1 MDDSSRRHKEQVG
14 SGNRGYLE
22 IIHAILLACTEG
34 ALKTHVMFKC
44 NLNSKQVQ
52 QYLAYLV
59 DNGLLLKERKVQSS
73 KTSYRTSERGRRY
86 VRAYNEVVEMLVGR
100 KETSRTSSIL

>member
-1 MDDSSRRHKEQVG
+1 MVKKLVG
-14 SGNRGYLE
+14 RGNRGYLE
-22 IIHAILLACTEG
+22 IIHAILSVCTEG

-44 NLNSKQVQ
+44 NLNSSQVQ

-59 DNGLLLKERKVQSS
+59 DRGLLEKERKAYSS

-86 VRAYNEVVEMLVGR
+86 MRAYNEVVEMLRDR
-100 KETSRTSSIL
+100 KDTSFASSVI

>member
-1 MDDSSRRHKEQVG
+1 VVKKLVG
-14 SGNRGYLE
+14 RGNRGYLE
-22 IIHAILLACTEG
+22 IIHAILSVCTEG

-44 NLNSKQVQ
+44 NLNSSQVQ

-59 DNGLLLKERKVQSS
+59 DRGLLEKERKAYSS

-86 VRAYNEVVEMLVGR
+86 MRAYNEVVEMLRDR
-100 KETSRTSSIL
+100 KDTSFASSVI

>member
-1 MDDSSRRHKEQVG
+1 MNVAVVVAKKHVG
-14 SGNRGYLE
+14 RGSRGYLE
-22 IIHAILLACTEG
+22 IIDSILSACTEG

-44 NLNSKQVQ
+44 NLNSSQVQ

-59 DNGLLLKERKVQSS
+59 DSGLVEKERKAYSS

-86 VRAYNEVVEMLVGR
+86 MRAYNEVLEMLSQR
-100 KETSRTSSIL
+100 EDTS

>member
-1 MDDSSRRHKEQVG
+1 MVVAKKLVG

-22 IIHAILLACTEG
+22 IIQTILSVCTES

-44 NLNSKQVQ
+44 NLNSSQVQ

-59 DNGLLLKERKVQSS
+59 DRGLLEKERKAYSS
-73 KTSYRTSERGRRY
+73 KTSYLTSERGRRY
-86 VRAYNEVVEMLVGR
+86 MRAYSEVVEMLRDR
-100 KETSRTSSIL
+100 KDVSFASPVL

>member
-1 MDDSSRRHKEQVG
+1 VVPKKLVG
-14 SGNRGYLE
+14 RGNRGYLE
-22 IIHAILLACTEG
+22 IIDSILSVCTEG

-44 NLNSKQVQ
+44 NLNSSQVQ

-59 DNGLLLKERKVQSS
+59 DRVLLEKERKEYSS

-86 VRAYNEVVEMLVGR
+86 MRAYDEVVEMLSQR
-100 KETSRTSSIL
+100 KDTSFASSVL